1 MPSTDFRFPDPVAV
15 TERPPTPIRGGR
27 ASLEPAYKAWLHSLK
42 PGAEWEFLPPKND
55 DGTQGTDNPVSRLN
69 SIRKI
74 AKQMNSDATE
84 TQVYRIEA
92 VPTVKDKRYRI
103 FGSVQPK
110 TAGKPEAAKANGS

>member
-1 MPSTDFRFPDPVAV
+1 M
-15 TERPPTPIRGGR
+15 
-27 ASLEPAYKAWLHSLK
+27 SLEPAYKAWLRSLK

-69 SIRKI
+69 SLRKV
-74 AKQMNSDATE
+74 AKEMNADSSE
-84 TQVYRIEA
+84 TQTYRIEA

-110 TAGKPEAAKANGS
+110 GAAKNGS